1 MAVKFKLQKSG
12 MKSRNHYGMYYA
24 HTIRGAELTLEQIE
38 ERIQANCSAKVS
50 DVRMVMAE
58 LFSTIR
64 LALSEG
70 QVVNLG
76 DLGKL
81 YLSVTSKPVERP
93 QDFRVDKHI
102 TGIKCKY
109 IHCGHR
115 MQQEGMKGNIKRLL
129 TQGCK
134 AVHDRKATQRSLG
147 ILPIIHHPQ

>member
-1 MAVKFKLQKSG
+1 M
-12 MKSRNHYGMYYA
+12 
-24 HTIRGAELTLEQIE
+24 
-38 ERIQANCSAKVS
+38 
-50 DVRMVMAE
+50 
-58 LFSTIR
+58 
-64 LALSEG
+64 ALSEG

-109 IHCGHR
+109 IPCGHR

-134 AVHDRKATQRSLG
+134 AVHDRKATQRSLD
-147 ILPIIHHPQ
+147 I

>member
-1 MAVKFKLQKSG
+1 MAVKFMLVKG
-12 MKSRNHYGMYYA
+12 EIKSRNHYGMYYA

-38 ERIQANCSAKVS
+38 ERIQTNCSAKVS

-109 IHCGHR
+109 IPCGHR

-147 ILPIIHHPQ
+147 I